1 MPNAGAA
8 NPLMSFIPIAAM
20 FAIFYFL
27 MIRPQQQQAKEHQK
41 MLDNL
46 KKGDRI
52 LTNGGIYGTITGFKG
67 TDLEVKI
74 TEGVKVTL
82 ARSGVSKLVNE
93 TAGTPS
99 VPADGVAA

>member
-1 MPNAGAA
+1 MPTGSS
-8 NPLMSFIPIAAM
+8 PLISFVPIAAM

-27 MIRPQQQQAKEHQK
+27 LIRPQQQQQKEHQK

-52 LTNGGIYGTITGFKG
+52 LTAGGIYGTITGFKG
-67 TDLEVKI
+67 TDLEVKF
-74 TEGVKVTL
+74 TENVKVTL

-93 TAGTPS
+93 GVGTPQTPAS
-99 VPADGVAA
+99 VGSA